1 MLDKLSAMWINA
13 QIGQHLQ
20 NTLTFGL
27 FKERKKSYYIKSTKK
42 KKKKI
47 KYNYVSNKPI
57 QIRNSAYCLF
67 GLKSVFYQTIC
78 VSYPL
83 LQLHMMPFLQDCQ
96 FLCIYFPRYK
106 IISLCTGNMNHHREE
121 QKLINN
127 TIYMLMTFFLFPLLN
142 MRKAQEC
149 LH

>member
-27 FKERKKSYYIKSTKK
+27 FKERKKLNYTKST
-42 KKKKI
+42 KKKI
-47 KYNYVSNKPI
+47 KYNYISNKPI
-57 QIRNSAYCLF
+57 QIWNFAYCLF
-67 GLKSVFYQTIC
+67 GLKSVFYQTTC

-83 LQLHMMPFLQDCQ
+83 LQLNMMPFLQDCQ
-96 FLCIYFPRYK
+96 FLYIYFPRYK
-106 IISLCTGNMNHHREE
+106 IISLCTGNMNHNREE
-121 QKLINN
+121 QKLIHN
-127 TIYMLMTFFLFPLLN
+127 TIYMFMTFFLFPHLN